1 MSNLNLDLEKIQSVV
16 ASEASRAVTAN
27 NKRIIALVKQF
38 AKDLIDAIN
47 EGAEVEEE
55 AVAKPATKKPA
66 KAEKPAKPA
75 KAEKPAKP
83 AKPAKEDKP
92 AKKAKEPEPEEDEDD
107 EEEGDSVWDLID
119 EVSDEEIEN
128 SDYMKMSEAKLK
140 KELKERGIDDIPDA
154 AEKPDLVA
162 ALILIDED
170 EEGEE
175 EEEE

>member
-55 AVAKPATKKPA
+55 AAAKPAAKKPA
-66 KAEKPAKPA
+66 KEDKPAKKLA
-75 KAEKPAKP
+75 KEDKP

-92 AKKAKEPEPEEDEDD
+92 AKKAKEPEPEEEDD
-107 EEEGDSVWDLID
+107 EEEGDSVWDLLD
-119 EVSDEEIEN
+119 EVTDEEIES
-128 SDYMKMSEAKLK
+128 SDYMKLSEAKLK
-140 KELKERGIDDIPDA
+140 KELKERGIDDIPDD
-154 AEKPDLVA
+154 AEKVDLIA

-175 EEEE
+175 EE

>member
-47 EGAEVEEE
+47 EGAEAE
-55 AVAKPATKKPA
+55 AEDAAAKPAAKKPA
-66 KAEKPAKPA
+66 KEEKPAKKA
-75 KAEKPAKP
+75 KEEKL
-83 AKPAKEDKP
+83 AKPAKEEKP
-92 AKKAKEPEPEEDEDD
+92 AKKAKEPEPELEDE
-107 EEEGDSVWDLID
+107 EEEGDSVWDLLD
-119 EVSDEEIEN
+119 EVSDEEIED
-128 SDYMKMSEAKLK
+128 SDYMKLSEAKLK
-140 KELKERGIDDIPDA
+140 KELKERGIDDIPDD

-162 ALILIDED
+162 ALILLDED

-175 EEEE
+175 EE

>member
-47 EGAEVEEE
+47 EGAEVEED
-55 AVAKPATKKPA
+55 AAAKPAAKKPA
-66 KAEKPAKPA
+66 KEEKPAKKAKEEKPAKPA
-75 KAEKPAKP
+75 KE
-83 AKPAKEDKP
+83 EKP
-92 AKKAKEPEPEEDEDD
+92 AKKAKEPEPEEDEDED
-107 EEEGDSVWDLID
+107 EDDEEEEGDSVWDLID
-119 EVSDEEIEN
+119 EVTGEEIES
-128 SDYMKMSEAKLK
+128 SDYMKLSEAKLK
-140 KELKERGIDDIPDA
+140 KELKERGIDDIPDD

-175 EEEE
+175 EE

>member
-47 EGAEVEEE
+47 EGAEAE
-55 AVAKPATKKPA
+55 AEDAAAKPAAKKPA
-66 KAEKPAKPA
+66 KEEKPAKKAKEEKPAKPA
-75 KAEKPAKP
+75 KE
-83 AKPAKEDKP
+83 EKP
-92 AKKAKEPEPEEDEDD
+92 AKKAKEPEPEEDED

-119 EVSDEEIEN
+119 EVTDEEIES
-128 SDYMKMSEAKLK
+128 SDYMKLSEAKLK
-140 KELKERGIDDIPDA
+140 KELKERGIDDIPDD

-175 EEEE
+175 EE

>member
-47 EGAEVEEE
+47 EGAEAE
-55 AVAKPATKKPA
+55 AEDAAAKPAAKKPA
-66 KAEKPAKPA
+66 KEEKTAKKA
-75 KAEKPAKP
+75 KEK
-83 AKPAKEDKP
+83 KPAKEEKP
-92 AKKAKEPEPEEDEDD
+92 AKKAKEPELEDE
-107 EEEGDSVWDLID
+107 EEEGDSVWDLLD
-119 EVSDEEIEN
+119 EVSDEEIED
-128 SDYMKMSEAKLK
+128 SDYMKLSEAKLK
-140 KELKERGIDDIPDA
+140 KELKERGIDDIPDD

-162 ALILIDED
+162 ALILLDED

-175 EEEE
+175 EE

>member
-47 EGAEVEEE
+47 EGAEAE
-55 AVAKPATKKPA
+55 AEDAAAKPAAKKPA
-66 KAEKPAKPA
+66 KE
-75 KAEKPAKP
+75 E
-83 AKPAKEDKP
+83 KP
-92 AKKAKEPEPEEDEDD
+92 AKKAKEPEPELEDE
-107 EEEGDSVWDLID
+107 EEEGDSVWDLLD
-119 EVSDEEIEN
+119 EVSDEEIED
-128 SDYMKMSEAKLK
+128 SDYMKLSEAKLK
-140 KELKERGIDDIPDA
+140 KELKERGIDDIPDD

-162 ALILIDED
+162 ALILLDED

-175 EEEE
+175 EE

>member
-1 MSNLNLDLEKIQSVV
+1 MGEKLNYMRYTMSNLNLDLEKIQSVV

-47 EGAEVEEE
+47 EGAEVEED
-55 AVAKPATKKPA
+55 AAAKPA
-66 KAEKPAKPA
+66 KAEKPAKKA
-75 KAEKPAKP
+75 KEEKP

-92 AKKAKEPEPEEDEDD
+92 AKKAKEPEPEEDED

-140 KELKERGIDDIPDA
+140 KELKERGIDDIPDD
-154 AEKPDLVA
+154 AEKLDLVA

-175 EEEE
+175 EE

>member
-47 EGAEVEEE
+47 EGAEVEED
-55 AVAKPATKKPA
+55 AAAKPAAKKPA
-66 KAEKPAKPA
+66 KEEKPAKKAKEEKPAKPA
-75 KAEKPAKP
+75 KE
-83 AKPAKEDKP
+83 EKP
-92 AKKAKEPEPEEDEDD
+92 AKKAKEPEPDEDEDED

-119 EVSDEEIEN
+119 EVADEEIES
-128 SDYMKMSEAKLK
+128 SDYMKLSEAKLK
-140 KELKERGIDDIPDA
+140 KELKERGIDDIPDD
-154 AEKPDLVA
+154 AEKPNLVA

-175 EEEE
+175 EE

>member
-55 AVAKPATKKPA
+55 AVAKPAAKKPA
-66 KAEKPAKPA
+66 KADKPAKPA
-75 KAEKPAKP
+75 KA
-83 AKPAKEDKP
+83 DKP

-119 EVSDEEIEN
+119 EVSDEEIES

-140 KELKERGIDDIPDA
+140 KELKERGIDDIPDD
-154 AEKPDLVA
+154 AEKPGLVA

-170 EEGEE
+170 EEGEGE
-175 EEEE
+175 EEE

>member
-47 EGAEVEEE
+47 EGAEVEED
-55 AVAKPATKKPA
+55 AAAKPAAKKPA
-66 KAEKPAKPA
+66 KEEKPAKKAKEEKPAKPA
-75 KAEKPAKP
+75 KE
-83 AKPAKEDKP
+83 EKP
-92 AKKAKEPEPEEDEDD
+92 AKKAKEPEPEEDEDED
-107 EEEGDSVWDLID
+107 DEEEEGDSVWDLID
-119 EVSDEEIEN
+119 EVTGEEIES
-128 SDYMKMSEAKLK
+128 SDYMKLSEAKLK
-140 KELKERGIDDIPDA
+140 KELKERGIDDIPDD

-175 EEEE
+175 EE

>member
-47 EGAEVEEE
+47 EGAEAE
-55 AVAKPATKKPA
+55 AEDAAAKPAAKKPA
-66 KAEKPAKPA
+66 KEEKPAKPA
-75 KAEKPAKP
+75 KEEKPAKP
-83 AKPAKEDKP
+83 AKEEKP
-92 AKKAKEPEPEEDEDD
+92 AKKAKEPEPEEDED

-119 EVSDEEIEN
+119 EVTDEEIES
-128 SDYMKMSEAKLK
+128 SDYMKLSEAKLK
-140 KELKERGIDDIPDA
+140 KELKERGIDDIPDD

-175 EEEE
+175 EE

>member
-66 KAEKPAKPA
+66 KED
-75 KAEKPAKP
+75 KP
-83 AKPAKEDKP
+83 AKPAKEEKP
-92 AKKAKEPEPEEDEDD
+92 AKKAKEPGPEED

-119 EVSDEEIEN
+119 EVTDEEIES

-140 KELKERGIDDIPDA
+140 KKLKERGIDDIPDD

-175 EEEE
+175 EE

>member
-83 AKPAKEDKP
+83 AKEDKP
-92 AKKAKEPEPEEDEDD
+92 AKKAKEPEPEEDED

-119 EVSDEEIEN
+119 EVTDEEIES
-128 SDYMKMSEAKLK
+128 SDYMKLSEAKLK
-140 KELKERGIDDIPDA
+140 KELKERGIDDIPDD

-175 EEEE
+175 EE

>member
-55 AVAKPATKKPA
+55 AVAKPAA
-66 KAEKPAKPA
+66 K
-75 KAEKPAKP
+75 
-83 AKPAKEDKP
+83 KPAKEDKP
-92 AKKAKEPEPEEDEDD
+92 AKKAKEDKPAKPAKEEKPAKKAKEPEPEEDDDD
-107 EEEGDSVWDLID
+107 EEEGDSVWDLLD
-119 EVSDEEIEN
+119 EVSDAEIEESEYN
-128 SDYMKMSEAKLK
+128 KLSEAKLK
-140 KELKERGIDDIPDA
+140 KELKERGIDDIPDD

-175 EEEE
+175 EE

>member
-47 EGAEVEEE
+47 EGTEVEED
-55 AVAKPATKKPA
+55 AAAKPAAKKPA
-66 KAEKPAKPA
+66 KEEKPAKKA
-75 KAEKPAKP
+75 KEEKP

-92 AKKAKEPEPEEDEDD
+92 AKKAKEPEPEDEEDED

-119 EVSDEEIEN
+119 EVTDEEIEN
-128 SDYMKMSEAKLK
+128 SDYMKLSEAKLK
-140 KELKERGIDDIPDA
+140 KELKERGIDDIPDD
-154 AEKPDLVA
+154 AEKADLIA

-175 EEEE
+175 E

>member
-47 EGAEVEEE
+47 EGAEAE
-55 AVAKPATKKPA
+55 AEDAAAKPAAKKPA
-66 KAEKPAKPA
+66 KEEKPAKPA
-75 KAEKPAKP
+75 KE
-83 AKPAKEDKP
+83 EKP
-92 AKKAKEPEPEEDEDD
+92 AKKAKEPEPEEDED

-119 EVSDEEIEN
+119 EVTDEEIES
-128 SDYMKMSEAKLK
+128 SDYMKLSEAKLK
-140 KELKERGIDDIPDA
+140 KELKERGIDDIPDD

-175 EEEE
+175 EE

>member
-75 KAEKPAKP
+75 KEDKP
-83 AKPAKEDKP
+83 AKPAKEEKP

-119 EVSDEEIEN
+119 EVSDEEIES
-128 SDYMKMSEAKLK
+128 SDYMKLSEAKLK
-140 KELKERGIDDIPDA
+140 KELKERGIDDIPDD

-175 EEEE
+175 EE

>member
-55 AVAKPATKKPA
+55 AAAKPAAKKPA
-66 KAEKPAKPA
+66 KEDKPAAKKPAK
-75 KAEKPAKP
+75 EDKP

-92 AKKAKEPEPEEDEDD
+92 AKKAKEPEPEEDDD
-107 EEEGDSVWDLID
+107 EEEGDSVWDLLD
-119 EVSDEEIEN
+119 EVTGEEIES
-128 SDYMKMSEAKLK
+128 SDYMKLSEAKLK
-140 KELKERGIDDIPDA
+140 KELKERGIDDIPDD

-175 EEEE
+175 EEEEEE

>member
-66 KAEKPAKPA
+66 KED
-75 KAEKPAKP
+75 KP

-92 AKKAKEPEPEEDEDD
+92 AKPAKEEKPAKKAKEPGPEED

-119 EVSDEEIEN
+119 EVTDEEIES

-140 KELKERGIDDIPDA
+140 KKLKERGIDDIPDD

-175 EEEE
+175 EE

>member
-47 EGAEVEEE
+47 EGAEAE
-55 AVAKPATKKPA
+55 AEDAAAKPAAKKPA
-66 KAEKPAKPA
+66 KEEKPAKKA
-75 KAEKPAKP
+75 KEDKP
-83 AKPAKEDKP
+83 AKPAKEEKP

-107 EEEGDSVWDLID
+107 EEEGDSVWDLLD
-119 EVSDEEIEN
+119 EVTDEEIES

-140 KELKERGIDDIPDA
+140 KELKERGIDDIPDD

-175 EEEE
+175 EE

>member
-55 AVAKPATKKPA
+55 AAAKPAAKKPA
-66 KAEKPAKPA
+66 KEDKPAKPA
-75 KAEKPAKP
+75 KEDKP

-92 AKKAKEPEPEEDEDD
+92 AKKAKEPEPEEDDG
-107 EEEGDSVWDLID
+107 EEGDSVWDLLD
-119 EVSDEEIEN
+119 EVSDAEIED
-128 SDYMKMSEAKLK
+128 SEYMKLSEAKLK
-140 KELKERGIDDIPDA
+140 KELKERGIDDIPDD
-154 AEKPDLVA
+154 AEKVDLIA

-175 EEEE
+175 EE

>member
-47 EGAEVEEE
+47 EGAEAE
-55 AVAKPATKKPA
+55 AEDAAAKPAAKKPA
-66 KAEKPAKPA
+66 KEEKPAKKAKEEKPAKPT
-75 KAEKPAKP
+75 
-83 AKPAKEDKP
+83 KEEKP
-92 AKKAKEPEPEEDEDD
+92 AKKAKEPEPELEDE
-107 EEEGDSVWDLID
+107 EEEGDSVWDLLD
-119 EVSDEEIEN
+119 EVSDEEIED
-128 SDYMKMSEAKLK
+128 SDYMKLSEAKLK
-140 KELKERGIDDIPDA
+140 KELKERGIDDIPDD

-162 ALILIDED
+162 ALILLDED

-175 EEEE
+175 EE

>member
-55 AVAKPATKKPA
+55 AAAKPAAKKPA
-66 KAEKPAKPA
+66 KED
-75 KAEKPAKP
+75 KP

-92 AKKAKEPEPEEDEDD
+92 AKKAKEPEPEEDDG
-107 EEEGDSVWDLID
+107 EEGDSVWDLLD
-119 EVSDEEIEN
+119 EVSDAEIED
-128 SDYMKMSEAKLK
+128 SEYMKLSEAKLK
-140 KELKERGIDDIPDA
+140 KELKERGIDDIPDD
-154 AEKPDLVA
+154 AEKVDLIA

-175 EEEE
+175 EE

>member
-47 EGAEVEEE
+47 EGAEAEED
-55 AVAKPATKKPA
+55 AATKPAAKKPA
-66 KAEKPAKPA
+66 KEEKPAKKA
-75 KAEKPAKP
+75 KEDKPAE
-83 AKPAKEDKP
+83 PAKEEKP
-92 AKKAKEPEPEEDEDD
+92 AKKAKEPEPEEDED

-119 EVSDEEIEN
+119 EVTEEEIES

-140 KELKERGIDDIPDA
+140 KELKERGIDDIPDD

-175 EEEE
+175 EE

>member
-55 AVAKPATKKPA
+55 AVAKPATK
-66 KAEKPAKPA
+66 KPA

>member
-55 AVAKPATKKPA
+55 AVAKPAAKKPA
-66 KAEKPAKPA
+66 KADKSVKPAK
-75 KAEKPAKP
+75 EDKP
-83 AKPAKEDKP
+83 AKPAKEEKP
-92 AKKAKEPEPEEDEDD
+92 AKKAKEPEPEEDED

-119 EVSDEEIEN
+119 EVADEEIES

-140 KELKERGIDDIPDA
+140 KELKERGIDDIPDD
-154 AEKPDLVA
+154 AEKPNLVA

>member
-27 NKRIIALVKQF
+27 NKRIIALIKQF

-55 AVAKPATKKPA
+55 AVAKPAAKKPA
-66 KAEKPAKPA
+66 KED
-75 KAEKPAKP
+75 KP

-92 AKKAKEPEPEEDEDD
+92 AKPAKEEKPAKKAKEPEPEEDD

-128 SDYMKMSEAKLK
+128 SDYMKLSEAKLK
-140 KELKERGIDDIPDA
+140 KELKERGIDDIPDD

-175 EEEE
+175 EE

>member
-47 EGAEVEEE
+47 EGAEAE
-55 AVAKPATKKPA
+55 AEDAAAKPAAKKPA
-66 KAEKPAKPA
+66 KEEKPAKKA
-75 KAEKPAKP
+75 KEDKP
-83 AKPAKEDKP
+83 AKPAKEEKP
-92 AKKAKEPEPEEDEDD
+92 AKKAKEPEPEEDD
-107 EEEGDSVWDLID
+107 EEEGDSVWDLLD
-119 EVSDEEIEN
+119 EVTDEEIES

-140 KELKERGIDDIPDA
+140 KELKERGIDYIPDD

-175 EEEE
+175 EE